1 MYVFSRILRKSRD
14 YFMRKKPFQK
24 MRYLQ
29 LPSIKCQTPQN
40 LKVFKKKRK
49 MEEQG
54 FELLPPNPLCYPLY
68 HGLRYANEVEI
79 GNLS

>member
-1 MYVFSRILRKSRD
+1 MGSLQTIITARKKLNTAID
-14 YFMRKKPFQK
+14 YFMRKTPFQK

-29 LPSIKCQTPQN
+29 LPSIKCQTPPN

-54 FELLPPNPLCYPLY
+54 FELLPPNPKSTM
-68 HGLRYANEVEI
+68 
-79 GNLS
+79 LSTIPWPQIYN